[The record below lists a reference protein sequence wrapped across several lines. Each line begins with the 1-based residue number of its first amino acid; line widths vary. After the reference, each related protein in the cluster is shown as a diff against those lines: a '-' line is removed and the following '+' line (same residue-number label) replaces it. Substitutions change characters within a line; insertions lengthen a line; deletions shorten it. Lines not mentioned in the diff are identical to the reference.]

1 MKKPSLHK
9 HIQDPTLLAAMFM
22 RLRKEYIDK
31 GFDKRFADLH
41 VAVILSFSFTG
52 RKNLSHFEIGKYSQI
67 IMAIVDAV
75 MWCRN

>member
-9 HIQDPTLLAAMFM
+9 HIQDPTMLTAMFM
-22 RLRKEYIDK
+22 RLRKEYLEK
-31 GFDKRFADLH
+31 GFDKRFANLH

-52 RKNLSHFEIGKYSQI
+52 RKNLNNFEIDKYSQI

-75 MWCRN
+75 MYCRN